1 VKTGIWQAYF
11 TMHLTGYSI
20 GEKLGAGGM
29 ATVFKG
35 LQLSLQRPVA
45 IKVLSHALRS
55 DEDVRQRF
63 QRESLIIARLNH
75 PNIIHVIDQ
84 GITEDQC
91 PFFIMEYV
99 NGVGLDSVIRQGGV
113 SIGRALDICIQ
124 IAKALAYAHKN
135 GIVHRDIKPANVLVD
150 FEGTARVLDFGIA
163 HFFDEET
170 GVSHTGKGDVMGTY
184 AFMAPEQQESADL
197 VTARSDLYSLG
208 VLMYQLF
215 TGRLPAGRFPDP
227 RSIKPD
233 LPLPLDTLILRC
245 LEHDPAKRP
254 LSADAVRNELLMLSQ
269 GGHIGAEQSVQ
280 AQSGVKKNF
289 SLLDVIKED
298 IYASV
303 YLFEEQA
310 THSLLVIKK
319 KPVASDGYDTVSAMA
334 KLRHRNLVTIH
345 GTSRNERA
353 FIVVMEY
360 LGGGSLADR
369 LTRPFE
375 LSAFYSAALQ
385 ICEGMQFAID
395 AGFVHGNLRPSN
407 VLYTEARQIK
417 LTDFGLTRHYSQR
430 DGHDD
435 WYSLA
440 GEPVSPAY
448 DIYAAGVMFYQM
460 LTGDLPQRKNYRLQP
475 SLLFTQLSEPLQKLL
490 TVMLSLDPDKRPPSF
505 ATVHDTLARL
515 SGRATIEQPVDESD
529 EAAATVIRRVSE
541 RLAPRRWP
549 RVAVLLAVTV
559 VIVLEIYL
567 FSTGD
572 MQAWLHRLAE

>member
-1 VKTGIWQAYF
+1 
-11 TMHLTGYSI
+11 MHLTGYSI

-29 ATVFKG
+29 AIVYKG
-35 LQLSLQRPVA
+35 SQLSLQRPVA

-55 DEDVRQRF
+55 DDDVRARF
-63 QRESLIIARLNH
+63 ERESLIIARLNH

-84 GITEDQC
+84 GITEDGC
-91 PFFIMEYV
+91 PFFVMEYV

-113 SIGRALDICIQ
+113 SIARALDICIQ

-170 GVSHTGKGDVMGTY
+170 GVSHTGRGDVMGTY

-197 VTARSDLYSLG
+197 VTAKSDLYSFG

-227 RSIKPD
+227 RSIRPD
-233 LPLPLDTLILRC
+233 LPAALEILILRC
-245 LEHDPAKRP
+245 LEHDPARRP
-254 LSADAVRNELLMLSQ
+254 LSADAVRNDLLMLSQ
-269 GGHIGAEQSVQ
+269 GGHIGREQSAQ

-319 KPVASDGYDTVSAMA
+319 KPVASEGFDTVTALA
-334 KLRHRNLVTIH
+334 KLKHRNLVTIH

-385 ICEGMQFAID
+385 ICEGMQFAAE

-417 LTDFGLTRHYSQR
+417 VTDFGLTRHYSER

-435 WYSLA
+435 WYSLE
-440 GEPVSPAY
+440 GEPVSTTH

-460 LTGDLPQRKNYRLQP
+460 LTADLPQRKNYRLVP
-475 SLLFTQLSEPLQKLL
+475 SLLFTQLPEPLQQLV
-490 TVMLSLDPDKRPPSF
+490 TAMLSLDPSKRPPSF
-505 ATVHDTLARL
+505 AAVRDALARL
-515 SGRATIEQPVDESD
+515 SGRAAPATVVDEPARD
-529 EAAATVIRRVSE
+529 AATVVQRSAARP
-541 RLAPRRWP
+541 AATRWP
-549 RVAVLLAVTV
+549 RLAVLVVV
-559 VIVLEIYL
+559 VIVLAVELYL
-567 FSTGD
+567 LSTGE
-572 MQAWLHRLAE
+572 MQAWLQRLGE